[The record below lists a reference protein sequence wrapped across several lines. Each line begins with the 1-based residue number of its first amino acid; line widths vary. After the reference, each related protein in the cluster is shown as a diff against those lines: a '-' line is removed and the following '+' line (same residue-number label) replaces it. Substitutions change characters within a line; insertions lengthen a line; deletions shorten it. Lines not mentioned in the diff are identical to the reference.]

1 MAPTVDGGQT
11 QDSILPMTDAIVQ
24 LFREG
29 LSCVKDL
36 ELFQSSILSDPSYT
50 ATFYDFHEP
59 LNKTTPLEVIISLL
73 QLHAVLYGT
82 HQGWTM
88 VVANYE
94 KIGRIVRLMDVRKPV
109 KSEADRLVNANLIKE
124 MTLAIRSLFVGIN
137 LFVIGFCFF
146 WIFGDSWHVTETDW
160 MGGDQALIH
169 ALTLMEICLL
179 PLLYYMW
186 KDASERFIKTDLIKV
201 LAAKMQN
208 GTLTQEDM
216 GLTSF
221 EMMSGWVPFWN
232 ASVGLLEEFDA
243 SKEEKLMAQEVAKV
257 EEMLKVLVGKKGDGE
272 REVKVVAL
280 LAGVG
285 LARLEGYRDY
295 FYFVLNCIAFYGY
308 LVGIVVYYWS
318 DEMEQPAW
326 VHHGLLLGMNNTRA
340 DWTGN
345 FVGDLMWTM
354 EGAVILG
361 SRSLLGLIKPKLSKS
376 KLD

>member
-1 MAPTVDGGQT
+1 
-11 QDSILPMTDAIVQ
+11 MTDAIVQ
-24 LFREG
+24 FFREG
-29 LSCVKDL
+29 FCCVKDL
-36 ELFQSSILSDPSYT
+36 ELFQSSFLSDPTYT
-50 ATFYDFHEP
+50 ATFYDFPKP

-88 VVANYE
+88 VVASYE
-94 KIGRIVRLMDVRKPV
+94 KIGRIIRLMDVRSPV
-109 KSEADRLVNANLIKE
+109 KSEADRLVNASLIKE
-124 MTLAIRSLFVGIN
+124 MMFAIRSLFVGIN
-137 LFVIGFCFF
+137 LFLIGLCFF
-146 WIFGDSWHVTETDW
+146 WLFGNSWHVTETDW
-160 MGGDQALIH
+160 IGGDQALIH

-186 KDASERFIKTDLIKV
+186 KDAGERFTKTDLIKV

-208 GTLTQEDM
+208 GTFTQEDI
-216 GLTSF
+216 GLRSF
-221 EMMSGWVPFWN
+221 EILSGWVPFWN
-232 ASVGLLEEFDA
+232 AGVGLLEEFDPCE
-243 SKEEKLMAQEVAKV
+243 EEKLMAQEVAKV
-257 EEMLKVLVGKKGDGE
+257 EEMLKALVGKKGDGE

-280 LAGVG
+280 MAGLS

-295 FYFVLNCIAFYGY
+295 VYFVLNGIAFYGY

-326 VHHGLLLGMNNTRA
+326 VHQGLLLGMNNTRA

-361 SRSLLGLIKPKLSKS
+361 SPSLFSLIKPKLSKS